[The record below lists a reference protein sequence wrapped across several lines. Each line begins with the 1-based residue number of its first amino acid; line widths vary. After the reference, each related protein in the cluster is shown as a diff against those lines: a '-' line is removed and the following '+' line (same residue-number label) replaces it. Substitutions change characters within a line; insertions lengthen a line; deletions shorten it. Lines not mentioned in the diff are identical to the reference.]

1 MSKEDLDFG
10 DIKISYEK
18 KIDNKASLPSWKM
31 FSGFLSY
38 PILSYPILS
47 YPILPY
53 PILSYPI
60 LSYPILS
67 YPILSY
73 PILFYPILSY
83 PILSYPVLSCPV
95 LFCSILSYLN
105 IKWSVY
111 CQYGSTP
118 TILSVLAV
126 HRPFYFSICI
136 STLPTQHT
144 TFIPILSYPI
154 PSYLISQILSI

>member
-1 MSKEDLDFG
+1 MMSKEDLDFG

-31 FSGFLSY
+31 FSGF
-38 PILSYPILS
+38 
-47 YPILPY
+47 
-53 PILSYPI
+53 